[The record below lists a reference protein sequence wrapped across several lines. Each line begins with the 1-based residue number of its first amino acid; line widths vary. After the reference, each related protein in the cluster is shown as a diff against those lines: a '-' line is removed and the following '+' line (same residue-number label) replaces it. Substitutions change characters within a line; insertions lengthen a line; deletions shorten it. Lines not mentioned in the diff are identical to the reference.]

1 MDKTDRLRDYGLA
14 FLLYEHGLGI
24 CGYELIRELFIVF
37 IKLILN
43 SYLDKHFYLL
53 FVPIIR
59 DIDFV
64 YPKCKFVD
72 MFNEY
77 EKIFQNRQEFY
88 DDEEIYFPQ
97 KITLEAKYKGFDL
110 LYPQGSDVFF
120 SERVINAFE
129 KEKVIGYDIIT
140 GGCFYSDIEFG

>member
-1 MDKTDRLRDYGLA
+1 M
-14 FLLYEHGLGI
+14 
-24 CGYELIRELFIVF
+24 
-37 IKLILN
+37 
-43 SYLDKHFYLL
+43 

-59 DIDFV
+59 DADFV

-97 KITLEAKYKGFDL
+97 KITLAAKYKGFDL

-129 KEKVIGYDIIT
+129 KEKVIGYDIIK
-140 GGCFYSDIEFG
+140 GGCFYSEIEFG